1 MYLFDMKASH
11 FTFNLGATRNLRG
24 LVEIATYV
32 AFLFYAKAVNVNF
45 MQWKILNLS
54 MLLAQL
60 DRTLNSRPND
70 MQHAY

>member
-45 MQWKILNLS
+45 MQ
-54 MLLAQL
+54 
-60 DRTLNSRPND
+60 
-70 MQHAY
+70 